1 MKAIL
6 FPGQGVQ
13 RRGMGEGLFGI
24 FKEYTDLASGVLGY
38 SIEDLC
44 LHDPEEKL
52 GQTRYTQP
60 ALYVVNAL
68 NYYHGRRKGD
78 FQADYF
84 MGHSLGEYNALLAAG
99 AFDFVTGLKLV
110 KKRGEL
116 MGAASGG
123 GMAAVLGLKTAQI
136 EKILGGAGFHDI
148 DLANYN
154 TPTQLVISGP
164 VESVAGAVKILE
176 RENARCI
183 QLNVSGAFHSRYM
196 RDAQKEFK
204 EFIEAFSFSRPSI
217 PVIANSTARPYQG
230 GDIARTLCEQI
241 ASPVLWVDSVRYLM
255 GRGVTD
261 YSEVGS
267 TIFTRMVN
275 ETLRTEQPLVLEDA
289 SLVGPGATDGA
300 AANKESLYGAEQAGA
315 PGYFG
320 GIREHERGHDS
331 GTDFEPIEKIAGKIE
346 AWMLGSEDFRRD
358 YGLRLAYVAGSMHAG
373 IASKELVTKMG
384 EAGLMSYFGAE
395 GLSLQEIEEAI
406 RHIQGRLNRNEP
418 YGMNLPHRPDDP
430 VLEMDT
436 VALYLKHGIRFVE
449 ASGYLQLTDPVVLY
463 RLRGLRR
470 DKDGGIA
477 CEHRVL
483 AKVSRLETAE
493 AFMSPAPERIVARLL
508 ESGAITREQ
517 AELGRQVPVSR
528 DICVQADS
536 GGYTEGGIAS
546 ALMPA
551 MIALKDR
558 MMKRHGYGKSIR
570 VGLAGGIGAPEA
582 AASAFVMGA
591 DFILTGSINQCTVE
605 SGVSESVKDMLQDIG
620 VHDTGYAPA
629 GDGFETGARVQV
641 LKRGVFFPAR
651 ARKLHQIYDQY
662 PSLEALPREII
673 SQLENKYFKRSID
686 EVWRETVSCLD
697 GRGRR
702 DDVERAHKDPRHKMM
717 LIFGW
722 YFDYSFK
729 AALEGR
735 PEHRLDYQ
743 IHTGPALGAFN
754 QWVKG
759 TELENWRRRRA
770 DEIAEKLMAETA
782 AVLNGG
788 FSRFFAKPG
797 LQARGA
803 VREAAAL

>member
-13 RRGMGEGLFGI
+13 RRGMGEGLFSL

-110 KKRGEL
+110 RKRGEL

-123 GMAAVLGLKTAQI
+123 GMAAVLGLKSAQI
-136 EKILGGAGFHDI
+136 EKVLVDGGFHDI

-164 VESVAGAVKILE
+164 VESIARAVKILE
-176 RENARCI
+176 QENARSI

-196 RDAQKEFK
+196 RDAQNEFR
-204 EFIEAFSFSRPSI
+204 EFIETFSFQRPEI

-230 GDIARTLCEQI
+230 DDIARTLCEQI

-261 YSEVGS
+261 YVEVGS
-267 TIFTRMVN
+267 AIFMKMVN
-275 ETLRTEQPLVLEDA
+275 ETLRTGQPLVLEDD
-289 SLVGPGATDGA
+289 SLVRPDTTDGA
-300 AANKESLYGAEQAGA
+300 AANSESLYRAEQTGA
-315 PGYFG
+315 TGYFG
-320 GIREHERGHDS
+320 RIREPERHDPE
-331 GTDFEPIEKIAGKIE
+331 TNFDPIEKIAGKIE
-346 AWMLGSEDFRRD
+346 ARMLGSEDFRRD
-358 YGLRLAYVAGSMHAG
+358 YGLRLSYAAGSMHAG
-373 IASKELVTKMG
+373 IASKDLVTKMG
-384 EAGLMSYFGAE
+384 QAGLMSYFGAD
-395 GLSLQEIEEAI
+395 GLSLEQIEEAI
-406 RHIQGRLNRNEP
+406 RHIQGRLTRNEP
-418 YGMNLPHRPDDP
+418 YGMNLPYRPDNP

-449 ASGYLQLTDPVVLY
+449 VSGYLQLTDPVVLY

-470 DKDGGIA
+470 DQDGRIA

-508 ESGAITREQ
+508 ETGAITPEQ
-517 AELGRQVPVSR
+517 AQLGRQVPLSH

-536 GGYTEGGIAS
+536 GGYSEGGIAS
-546 ALMPA
+546 VLMPA

-558 MMKRHGYGKSIR
+558 MMKQHGYGKSIR
-570 VGLAGGIGAPEA
+570 LGLSGGIGAPEA

-591 DFILTGSINQCTVE
+591 DFILTGSINQCTIE
-605 SGVSESVKDMLQDIG
+605 SGASESAKDMLQDIG
-620 VHDTGYAPA
+620 VHDTDYAPA
-629 GDGFETGARVQV
+629 GDGFGTGARVQV

-651 ARKLHQIYDQY
+651 ARKLHQLYDRY

-673 SQLENKYFKRSID
+673 AQLENKYFRRSID
-686 EVWRETVSCLD
+686 EVWRETVSGLAGKGGQD
-697 GRGRR
+697 AI
-702 DDVERAHKDPRHKMM
+702 ERAHKDPRHKMM

-735 PEHRLDYQ
+735 QEHRLDYQ

-759 TELENWRRRRA
+759 TGLENWRRRRA
-770 DEIAEKLMAETA
+770 DEIAAKLMAETA

-788 FSRFFAKPG
+788 FSRFFAKPA
-797 LQARGA
+797 LHARGA

>member
-1 MKAIL
+1 MKVIL

-13 RRGMGEGLFGI
+13 RRGMGEGLFGL

-44 LHDPEEKL
+44 LHDPDEKL

-99 AFDFVTGLKLV
+99 AFDFATGLKLV
-110 KKRGEL
+110 RKRGEL

-123 GMAAVLGLKTAQI
+123 GMAAVLGLKSAQI
-136 EKILGGAGFHDI
+136 EKILGGNGLHDI

-154 TPTQLVISGP
+154 TPTQIVISGP
-164 VESVAGAVKILE
+164 VGSIGRAVKILE

-183 QLNVSGAFHSRYM
+183 QLNVSAAFHSRYM
-196 RDAQKEFK
+196 RDAQNEFK
-204 EFIEAFSFSRPSI
+204 EFIRSFSFSRPQI

-230 GDIARTLCEQI
+230 DDIARSLCEQI

-261 YSEVGS
+261 YAEVGS
-267 TIFTRMVN
+267 AIFMKMVN
-275 ETLRTEQPLVLEDA
+275 ETLRTEQPLVLEDD
-289 SLVGPGATDGA
+289 SLVRPGTPDGA
-300 AANKESLYGAEQAGA
+300 AANSVSLDRAVQAG
-315 PGYFG
+315 GG

-331 GTDFEPIEKIAGKIE
+331 GTNFDPIEKAAGTIE
-346 AWMLGSEDFRRD
+346 ASMLGSEDFRRD
-358 YGLRLAYVAGSMHAG
+358 YGLKLAYVAGSMHGG

-384 EAGLMSYFGAE
+384 EAGLMSYFGAD
-395 GLSLQEIEEAI
+395 GLSLEQIEEAV
-406 RHIQGRLNRNEP
+406 RHIQGRLNRKEP
-418 YGMNLPHRPDDP
+418 YGMNLPRRPDNP

-470 DKDGGIA
+470 DQNGGIA
-477 CEHRVL
+477 CEHHVL
-483 AKVSRLETAE
+483 AKVSRLEMAE

-508 ESGAITREQ
+508 ATGAITREQ
-517 AELGRQVPVSR
+517 AELGRQVPVSH

-546 ALMPA
+546 VLMPA

-582 AASAFVMGA
+582 AASAFVLGA
-591 DFILTGSINQCTVE
+591 DFILTGSINQCTIE
-605 SGVSESVKDMLQDIG
+605 SGASESVKDMLQDIG

-629 GDGFETGARVQV
+629 VDRFESGARVQV

-651 ARKLHQIYDQY
+651 ARKLHQLYDRY
-662 PSLEALPREII
+662 PSLEAVPREII

-686 EVWRETVSCLD
+686 EVWRETVTGLAGK
-697 GRGRR
+697 GRQA
-702 DDVERAHKDPRHKMM
+702 DIERADRDPKHKMM

-729 AALEGR
+729 AALEGV

-759 TELENWRRRRA
+759 TALENWRRRRA
-770 DEIAEKLMAETA
+770 DEIAARLMAETA
-782 AVLNGG
+782 SVLNGG

-797 LQARGA
+797 LQVRGA

>member
-110 KKRGEL
+110 QKRGEL

-123 GMAAVLGLKTAQI
+123 GMAAVLGLKSARI
-136 EKILGGAGFHDI
+136 EQILGGAGFHDI

-176 RENARCI
+176 QENARCV
-183 QLNVSGAFHSRYM
+183 QLNVSAAFHSRYM
-196 RDAQKEFK
+196 RRAQNEFR
-204 EFIEAFSFSRPSI
+204 EFIETFSFRRPEI

-230 GDIARTLCEQI
+230 DDIARTLCEQI

-261 YSEVGS
+261 YVEVGS
-267 TIFTRMVN
+267 AIFMKMVN
-275 ETLRTEQPLVLEDA
+275 ETLRTEQPLILEDD
-289 SLVGPGATDGA
+289 SLVRRGTTDGA
-300 AANKESLYGAEQAGA
+300 SAGSESSYRVEQAGA
-315 PGYFG
+315 GDM
-320 GIREHERGHDS
+320 RGPDS
-331 GTDFEPIEKIAGKIE
+331 GKHFGPIEKIAGKIE
-346 AWMLGSEDFRRD
+346 ARMLGSEDFRRD

-384 EAGLMSYFGAE
+384 EAGLMSYFGAD
-395 GLSLQEIEEAI
+395 GLSLEQIEAAI
-406 RHIQGRLNRNEP
+406 RQIQGRLNRNEP
-418 YGMNLPHRPDDP
+418 YGMNLPHRPDNP

-436 VALYLKHGIRFVE
+436 AALYLKHGIRFVE

-463 RLRGLRR
+463 RLRGLSR
-470 DKDGGIA
+470 DQAGRIA

-508 ESGAITREQ
+508 ATGAITREQ
-517 AELGRQVPVSR
+517 AELGRQVPVSH

-536 GGYTEGGIAS
+536 GGHTEGGIAS
-546 ALMPA
+546 VLMPT

-558 MMKRHGYGKSIR
+558 MMKRHGYGKCIR

-591 DFILTGSINQCTVE
+591 DFILTGSINQCTIE
-605 SGVSESVKDMLQDIG
+605 SGASESVKDMLQDIG
-620 VHDTGYAPA
+620 VHDTDYAPA
-629 GDGFETGARVQV
+629 GGGFGTGARVQV

-651 ARKLHQIYDQY
+651 ARKLHQLYDRY

-686 EVWRETVSCLD
+686 EVWRETVSALA
-697 GRGRR
+697 GKGMR
-702 DDVERAHKDPRHKMM
+702 DDIERAHQDPRHKMM
-717 LIFGW
+717 LVLGW

-743 IHTGPALGAFN
+743 VHTGPALGAFN

-759 TELENWRRRRA
+759 TALENWRKRRA
-770 DEIAEKLMAETA
+770 DEIAASLMAETA
-782 AVLNGG
+782 VVLNGG

-797 LQARGA
+797 LQATGA
-803 VREAAAL
+803 VREAAVL

>member
-13 RRGMGEGLFGI
+13 RRGMGEGLFGL
-24 FKEYTDLASGVLGY
+24 FREYADLASEVLGY

-44 LHDPEEKL
+44 LNDPEEKL

-123 GMAAVLGLKTAQI
+123 GMAAVLGLKAAQI
-136 EKILGGAGFHDI
+136 EKILGSGGFHDI
-148 DLANYN
+148 ELANYN

-164 VESVAGAVKILE
+164 AESIGRAVKILE

-196 RDAQKEFK
+196 KDAQNEFR
-204 EFIEAFSFSRPSI
+204 EFIETFSFRRPEI

-230 GDIARTLCEQI
+230 DDIARILYEQI
-241 ASPVLWVDSVRYLM
+241 ASPVLWMDSVRYLM

-261 YSEVGS
+261 YVEVGGA
-267 TIFTRMVN
+267 IFMKMVN
-275 ETLRTEQPLVLEDA
+275 ETLRSEQPLILEDD
-289 SLVGPGATDGA
+289 SLVRPGTTNGTT
-300 AANKESLYGAEQAGA
+300 ANGESLYRAEQADA
-315 PGYFG
+315 G
-320 GIREHERGHDS
+320 GILEHERGQDP
-331 GTDFEPIEKIAGKIE
+331 GENFDQIEKVAGKIA
-346 AWMLGSEDFRRD
+346 AWMLGSEDFRHD
-358 YGLRLAYVAGSMHAG
+358 YGVRLSYVAGSMHAG

-384 EAGLMSYFGAE
+384 AAGLMSYFGADR
-395 GLSLQEIEEAI
+395 LSLEQIEEAI
-406 RHIQGRLNRNEP
+406 RHFQSRLNRNEP
-418 YGMNLPHRPDDP
+418 YGMNLSHRPDNP
-430 VLEMDT
+430 VQEMDT
-436 VALYLKHGIRFVE
+436 VALYLKHGIRFIE
-449 ASGYLQLTDPVVLY
+449 ASGYLQITDPVVLY

-470 DKDGGIA
+470 EKDGRIA
-477 CEHRVL
+477 CENHVL
-483 AKVSRLETAE
+483 AKVSRLEIAE
-493 AFMSPAPERIVARLL
+493 AFMSPAPERIVSRLL
-508 ESGAITREQ
+508 QAGEITAEQ
-517 AELGRQVPVSR
+517 AEMGRQVPVSH

-546 ALMPA
+546 VLMPA

-558 MMKRHGYGKSIR
+558 MMKQYAYRKSIR

-582 AASAFVMGA
+582 AASAFIMGA

-605 SGVSESVKDMLQDIG
+605 SGISESAKDMLQVIA
-620 VHDTGYAPA
+620 VHDTDYAPA
-629 GDGFETGARVQV
+629 DDRFATGARVQV
-641 LKRGVFFPAR
+641 LKKGVFFPAR
-651 ARKLHQIYDQY
+651 ARKLQQLYDRY

-673 SQLENKYFKRSID
+673 SQVENKYLKRSTD
-686 EVWRETVSCLD
+686 EVWRETVSALAGK
-697 GRGRR
+697 GRQA
-702 DDVERAHKDPRHKMM
+702 DIERADRDPKHKMM
-717 LIFGW
+717 LVFGW

-735 PEHRLDYQ
+735 QEHRLDYQ

-759 TELENWRRRRA
+759 TELENWRRRRV
-770 DEIAEKLMAETA
+770 DEIAERLMAETA
-782 AVLNGG
+782 AVINGG
-788 FSRFFAKPG
+788 LSRFFAKPG

-803 VREAAAL
+803 VRETAAL

>member
-1 MKAIL
+1 MKAVL

-68 NYYHGRRKGD
+68 NYYNGRRKGD

-110 KKRGEL
+110 QKRAEL

-123 GMAAVLGLKTAQI
+123 GMAAVLDLKSAQI
-136 EKILGGAGFHDI
+136 EKILGSGGFHDI

-164 VESVAGAVKILE
+164 VGSIARAVKILE
-176 RENARCI
+176 QENARCI
-183 QLNVSGAFHSRYM
+183 QLNVSAAFHSRYM
-196 RDAQKEFK
+196 QHAQSEFK
-204 EFIEAFSFSRPSI
+204 EFIKTFSFRRPEI

-230 GDIARTLCEQI
+230 DDMARTLCEQI

-261 YSEVGS
+261 YVEVGS
-267 TIFTRMVN
+267 AIFMRMVN
-275 ETLRTEQPLVLEDA
+275 ETLRTEQPLILEDD
-289 SLVGPGATDGA
+289 SLVRPGTTHGA
-300 AANKESLYGAEQAGA
+300 AANSESLYRAEQAGA
-315 PGYFG
+315 G
-320 GIREHERGHDS
+320 GIREQERGYDS
-331 GTDFEPIEKIAGKIE
+331 GTNFDTIEKIAGKIE
-346 AWMLGSEDFRRD
+346 ARMLGSEDFRRD
-358 YGLRLAYVAGSMHAG
+358 YGLRLSYVAGSMHAG

-395 GLSLQEIEEAI
+395 GLSLEEIEEAI
-406 RHIQGRLNRNEP
+406 RHIQGQLTRNEP
-418 YGMNLPHRPDDP
+418 YGMSLHYRSDNP

-463 RLRGLRR
+463 RLRGLSR
-470 DKDGGIA
+470 DQDGRIA
-477 CEHRVL
+477 CENRVL
-483 AKVSRLETAE
+483 AKVSRLEIAE
-493 AFMSPAPERIVARLL
+493 AFMSPAPERIVSRLL
-508 ESGAITREQ
+508 QAGEITAEQ
-517 AELGRQVPVSR
+517 AQMSRQVPLSH

-546 ALMPA
+546 VLMPT

-558 MMKRHGYGKSIR
+558 MMKQHGYGKSIR

-591 DFILTGSINQCTVE
+591 DFILTGSINQCTIE
-605 SGVSESVKDMLQDIG
+605 SGASESVKDMLQDIG
-620 VHDTGYAPA
+620 VHDTDYAPA

-651 ARKLHQIYDQY
+651 ARKLHQLYDRY

-686 EVWRETVSCLD
+686 EVWRETMSWLD
-697 GRGRR
+697 GKGGQN
-702 DDVERAHKDPRHKMM
+702 DIEKAHQDPRHKMM
-717 LIFGW
+717 LVFGW
-722 YFDYSFK
+722 YFDYSLK

-759 TELENWRRRRA
+759 TELENWRSRRA
-770 DEIAEKLMAETA
+770 DEIAAKLMAETA

-803 VREAAAL
+803 AREAAAL